1 MIEFLFTLALKQEI
15 RVMVVDTGVS
25 REVKEIKPF
34 LSDKNDI
41 LDLVDDHGHGTH
53 VTGLILYGAKLD
65 DKVCDRVKVYSCRG
79 LHPKGYIS
87 SVECF
92 RRADELD
99 IHILNFSGGGK
110 EYMPDEV
117 GALRNLIGK
126 TKVVVAAGNDNTN
139 LRKGKYYPASLRLP
153 NMEIV
158 GNGVSEKLKHHTS
171 NYGLEEIIWRLAVKV
186 KSFSAFRSVNDR
198 TTQYEWMTGTSQSTA
213 IRTHELVQEECN
225 K

>member
-110 EYMPDEV
+110 E
-117 GALRNLIGK
+117 
-126 TKVVVAAGNDNTN
+126 
-139 LRKGKYYPASLRLP
+139 GKYYPASLRLP